1 MWFESAALVTAA
13 ATARA
18 SASGEARNLRR
29 AGVLEKR
36 SSTSTSVPRGRAAT
50 SSVTGPPHSILSR
63 IASGELPSEVVS
75 VSFETE
81 AIEGNASP
89 RNPNVVTFN
98 RSASVEI
105 FDVACRSRLSRA
117 SSGDMPDPSSRT
129 RIRSTPP
136 PSTSTS
142 MREAPASRAFS
153 TSSLTADAGRSTT
166 SPAAMRS
173 MTGLSRR
180 WMRGTAGKFIP
191 RPAPSSLATIHK

>member
-1 MWFESAALVTAA
+1 MWFESAAFVTAA

-50 SSVTGPPHSILSR
+50 SSETGPPHSIFSR
-63 IASGELPSEVVS
+63 IASGDVPSEVVS
-75 VSFETE
+75 VSVETE
-81 AIEGNASP
+81 AIEGRASP
-89 RNPNVVTFN
+89 RNPKVATFSK
-98 RSASVEI
+98 SASVEI
-105 FDVACRSRLSRA
+105 FDVAWRSRLSRA
-117 SSGDMPDPSSRT
+117 SSADMPDPSSRT
-129 RIRSTPP
+129 RIRSMPP

-180 WMRGTAGKFIP
+180 
-191 RPAPSSLATIHK
+191 